1 MPHPGL
7 MELARRDQRFSYEA
21 YEFLF
26 ESLAHT
32 QERLGRTPPE
42 NPDKP
47 PGPEYH
53 VSGQELVEGFL
64 DLAKQRFGRLARVVL
79 QLWGINSTG
88 DIGEV
93 VFNLINGELLSK
105 NENDS
110 IADFQNLFNLD
121 DVLVRDYQIVLEQ

>member
-1 MPHPGL
+1 MPNSGL
-7 MELARRDQRFSYEA
+7 MDVARRDPRYCYEA

-32 QERLGRTPPE
+32 QERLGRTPPD
-42 NPDKP
+42 NPDHP

-53 VSGQELVEGFL
+53 VSGAELVEGFL

-88 DIGEV
+88 DIGEI

-105 NENDS
+105 NESDNK
-110 IADFQNLFNLD
+110 ADFQDLFDLD
-121 DVLVRDYQIVLEQ
+121 DVLVRDFQIILD

>member
-1 MPHPGL
+1 MPNSGL
-7 MELARRDQRFSYEA
+7 MEVARRDSRYCYEA

-32 QERLGRTPPE
+32 QERLGRTPPD
-42 NPDKP
+42 NPDQP

-53 VSGQELVEGFL
+53 VSGPELVEGFL

-79 QLWGINSTG
+79 RLWGINNTG
-88 DIGEV
+88 DIGEI

-110 IADFQNLFNLD
+110 KSDFNSLFDLD
-121 DVLVRDYQIVLEQ
+121 EVLVRDYQIVLE